1 MPMFQLRYSP
11 WSKIDFEMSSVRRK
25 RSKRGPIRNGLS
37 VTYAVSIPASS
48 MYSVKTCLWA
58 GIGLQPGNCGSF
70 GATFQSRNGNER
82 VPVRS
87 ARRTA
92 TVGMASGT
100 ARSKRSPSLASASRF
115 GVSASSSPSYAL
127 TKSRRVLSVTI
138 RSDVQ
143 RLALARHDL
152 LHPRVVV
159 GGVAQVAA
167 RPRRARRPRRRPRR
181 SSGSGRAA

>member
-1 MPMFQLRYSP
+1 MPRN
-11 WSKIDFEMSSVRRK
+11 

-48 MYSVKTCLWA
+48 RNSVKIRLYG

-70 GATFQSRNGNER
+70 GATFQSRNGKER

-100 ARSKRSPSLASASRF
+100 ARSKTRPSFPSASRL
-115 GVSASSSPSYAL
+115 GVSASLSPS
-127 TKSRRVLSVTI
+127 
-138 RSDVQ
+138 
-143 RLALARHDL
+143 
-152 LHPRVVV
+152 
-159 GGVAQVAA
+159 
-167 RPRRARRPRRRPRR
+167 
-181 SSGSGRAA
+181 